1 MARAR
6 VPAGRPGRSRSTK
19 AGAPTTSPLD
29 WLDDYEAVSAWMAR
43 HDLHAALEA
52 GDGLAWVPDFLPG
65 AVAEA
70 ALACLEAI
78 PPSAWNAT
86 AAAEDAGANNID
98 HEFWSTKSAPGT
110 ALAQLLRAFPLLS
123 PRHDFTAFSA
133 ARYDA
138 RHHIAPHDDR
148 AYTPVLCDDGAIVQC
163 SRDIAVVYY
172 LTRDWRPEF
181 GGAFVDIAG
190 GGKEYCPAFN
200 TAVAFTIPRWHAV
213 TAVVGPR
220 PRFSVFGWFL
230 VPGIAYPLGDGER
243 EAAAGKGPAPERWLE
258 EGEVG
263 RLPQRC
269 KLGRRLLRLESRG
282 LS

>member
-1 MARAR
+1 MHPKR
-6 VPAGRPGRSRSTK
+6 TQN
-19 AGAPTTSPLD
+19 T
-29 WLDDYEAVSAWMAR
+29 
-43 HDLHAALEA
+43 
-52 GDGLAWVPDFLPG
+52 
-65 AVAEA
+65 
-70 ALACLEAI
+70 
-78 PPSAWNAT
+78 PP
-86 AAAEDAGANNID
+86 
-98 HEFWSTKSAPGT
+98 
-110 ALAQLLRAFPLLS
+110 
-123 PRHDFTAFSA
+123 
-133 ARYDA
+133 
-138 RHHIAPHDDR
+138 
-148 AYTPVLCDDGAIVQC
+148 GAIVQC

-172 LTRDWRPEF
+172 LTRNWRPEF

-190 GGKEYCPAFN
+190 GGREYCPAFN

-243 EAAAGKGPAPERWLE
+243 DAAAGKGPAPERWLE